1 MSKEEMDEIMKVVQS
16 FEESGLLIKGV
27 RETIE
32 SKAKE
37 RRFLGMFLRTLGA
50 SLLGNISAGKGVI
63 RVRERTIR
71 AGRDF

>member
-1 MSKEEMDEIMKVVQS
+1 MKQ
-16 FEESGLLIKGV
+16 L
-27 RETIE
+27 
-32 SKAKE
+32 KAKQKNAE
-37 RRFLGMFLRTLGA
+37 LFGMFLRTLGA

>member
-1 MSKEEMDEIMKVVQS
+1 MDEIMKVVQS

-37 RRFLGMFLRTLGA
+37 HGFLGMFLRTLGA